1 MHFYHVQASDIRA
14 TSVMLTSPRAF
25 DVCFIYNGALTSLEN
40 QEENKSIDGRV
51 KGGKPMIS
59 MLET

>member
-1 MHFYHVQASDIRA
+1 VHFYHVQASDIRA

-40 QEENKSIDGRV
+40 QEENKSI
-51 KGGKPMIS
+51 GGSI
-59 MLET
+59 ERWEAND